1 MKFQAGLLS
10 GCVYVGTTGT
20 WAVSVRVTSLAVLP
34 VGFATFPTE
43 VRLHV
48 DWPVTVC
55 VSVPHHSTVPPVYAW
70 VVCVIAPLV
79 CSPSRY
85 LFTALFWG
93 FERMGTISLMRGS
106 ARP

>member
-1 MKFQAGLLS
+1 MKFQAGLFN

-20 WAVSVRVTSLAVLP
+20 WAVSVRVTSLAVVP
-34 VGFATFPTE
+34 VGFLTFPTE

-55 VSVPHHSTVPPVYAW
+55 VSVPHHSTVPPVYVS
-70 VVCVIAPLV
+70 VVCVTVPSV

-85 LFTALFWG
+85 LLRALFWG
-93 FERMGTISLMRGS
+93 FERTAIISLMPAS
-106 ARP
+106 ARS